1 LSERYNAGDI
11 SMATDRYASTGIH
24 CIDHFALNQPDL
36 GKSEHFARAFGL
48 RVERA
53 DDELRLRTASADHV
67 WARIFVGA
75 KKSLAYLSL
84 GCYEQDLAALK
95 AQITAAGGA
104 SAHPHA
110 RAEQTGSWFHDPD
123 GNLLQIKVAQKTM
136 PDGKATL
143 PNDNV
148 PAGVRGVKG
157 RSAAAKVEPRRLS
170 HVLLFTPDVNRALD
184 FYRRGVGLNLSD
196 RSGDVIAFMHAR
208 HGCDHHLIALALSP
222 GKGFHHSSWD
232 VPGIEDVGL
241 GAMQMRAAGYAHQ
254 WGVGHHVLGSNYFD
268 YVRDPGCAW
277 WEYSAHIDYVPAGAE
292 WKSGDFPPEDSV
304 YLWGPDLPAD
314 FIENSELQAK

>member
-1 LSERYNAGDI
+1 
-11 SMATDRYASTGIH
+11 MAADQHAQAGIH
-24 CIDHFALNQPDL
+24 SIDHFALYQPDL
-36 GKSEHFARAFGL
+36 GKAEHFAAAFGL

-67 WARIFVGA
+67 WVRVFAGA

-95 AQITAAGGA
+95 TQIAAAGGA
-104 SAHPHA
+104 SADAHP
-110 RAEQTGSWFHDPD
+110 RANAQGVWFRDPD
-123 GNLLQIKVAQKTM
+123 GNLLQVKVAGKTM
-136 PDGKATL
+136 PDAKQRL
-143 PNDNV
+143 PHDDV

-157 RSAAAKVEPRRLS
+157 RTAAAKVQPRRLS

-184 FYRRGVGLNLSD
+184 FYRRGLGLNLSD
-196 RSGDVIAFMHAR
+196 RSGDFIAFMHAR

-241 GAMQMRAAGYAHQ
+241 GAMQMRAAGYPHQ

-268 YVRDPGCAW
+268 YVRDPGGAW
-277 WEYSAHIDYVPAGAE
+277 WEYSAHIDYVPAGTKWE
-292 WKSGDFPPEDSV
+292 SGDYPPDDSV
-304 YLWGPDLPAD
+304 YLWGPDLPPD
-314 FIENSELQAK
+314 FIENSESRD